1 MTFLFYFN
9 SIITHMACHASV
21 NLVKLTKKANM
32 VNDANSYRTKFVSFF
47 FFLIRVKI
55 TTFKMLRGQKYT

>member
-9 SIITHMACHASV
+9 SIITHMAWHASV

-32 VNDANSYRTKFVSFF
+32 VNDANS
-47 FFLIRVKI
+47 
-55 TTFKMLRGQKYT
+55 